1 MKDISSINYPELD
14 QERVLEMIFHTR
26 PDLSLPDP
34 DIESFHI
41 PVDENQRIG
50 ASFHRHGPKS
60 PSIIFFHGNG
70 EIVSDFDELGKIY
83 TRMGIN
89 FLPVDYRGY
98 GRSTGCPT
106 VTAMMR
112 DSHFILDYVRNWLQQ
127 SQYTGPLL
135 LMGRSLGS
143 APALELA
150 ASEPEDVQGLIIESG
165 FASVEPLL
173 RLLGLDPG
181 ELGLTPEAGL
191 ANAHKIKSFS
201 KPTLIIHA
209 TQDQIIDFSQ
219 AETLYANCP
228 SQEKTLVPIPG
239 ANHNNIFAVGLE
251 TYMQAIQDLA
261 EKVRNIPPAQA

>member
-1 MKDISSINYPELD
+1 MKDIASISYPQLD
-14 QERVLEMIFHTR
+14 QDRVLQMIFHPR

-41 PVDENQRIG
+41 PVEDNQSVG

-60 PSIIFFHGNG
+60 PTIVFFHGNG

-98 GRSTGCPT
+98 GRSSGSPT

-112 DSHFILDYVRNWLQQ
+112 DAYFVLTWVRNWLQQ
-127 SQYTGPLL
+127 SQFTGPLL

-150 ASEPEDVQGLIIESG
+150 ANESEAVQGLIIESG
-165 FASVEPLL
+165 FASVDPLL

-181 ELGLTPEAGL
+181 ELGLTPATGL
-191 ANAHKIKSFS
+191 ANAEKIASFY

-219 AETLYANCP
+219 AETLFARSP
-228 SQEKTLVPIPG
+228 ASEKKLVPISG
-239 ANHNNIFAVGLE
+239 ANHNTILAVGLE
-251 TYMQAIQDLA
+251 SYMQAIQDFVA
-261 EKVRNIPPAQA
+261 AIGTNKD